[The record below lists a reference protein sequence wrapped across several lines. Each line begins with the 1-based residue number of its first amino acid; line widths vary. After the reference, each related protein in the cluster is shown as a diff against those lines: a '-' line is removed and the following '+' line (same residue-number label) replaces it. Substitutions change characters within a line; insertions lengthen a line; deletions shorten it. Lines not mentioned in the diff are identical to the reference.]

1 MFQPSAYSLGAVT
14 EGQISAAAD
23 LTTALTSSA
32 ATAATLAR
40 SRRRRGGRRRRQRRS
55 AAPALTPAPAPVAE
69 PPKRLWVY
77 PAAAAGILAIGAAAY
92 FATQKKSR

>member
-40 SRRRRGGRRRRQRRS
+40 SRKRRRRRRRY
-55 AAPALTPAPAPVAE
+55 AAPAPTPVPAPAAE

-77 PAAAAGILAIGAAAY
+77 PAAAAGVLAVGAAVY

>member
-40 SRRRRGGRRRRQRRS
+40 SRRRRKARRRQRRR
-55 AAPALTPAPAPVAE
+55 AAPAPTAAPASVAE

-77 PAAAAGILAIGAAAY
+77 PAAAAGILAVGAAAY